1 MLSPHQQVPHVQ
13 MHNFHNIVWCI
24 RIITYKTPIFL
35 PATEAELLNCGP
47 QSIIDLP
54 DKKTITC
61 ITFDSFGLD
70 GNFIASNGV
79 YLENYGV
86 VAQPNCGVDS
96 NCGRFSPP
104 SRLQIPRFT
113 NADFFELTVSLWFKG
128 TGALVTNG
136 VCSDEGAK
144 TYVDACIVAF
154 AIKCCILVSCSAGI
168 TYYFYCAF
176 TTFIY

>member
-1 MLSPHQQVPHVQ
+1 MV
-13 MHNFHNIVWCI
+13 
-24 RIITYKTPIFL
+24 
-35 PATEAELLNCGP
+35 NCGP
-47 QSIIDLP
+47 QSIIDLS
-54 DKKTITC
+54 DEKTITC

-70 GNFIASNGV
+70 GKFIASNGV
-79 YLENYGV
+79 FLENYGV
-86 VAQPNCGVDS
+86 VEQPNCGVDN

-144 TYVDACIVAF
+144 TYVDECIQ
-154 AIKCCILVSCSAGI
+154 CSIRNQVLNLSQLPCWYRPTIYI
-168 TYYFYCAF
+168 TYSLYL
-176 TTFIY
+176 FIKV